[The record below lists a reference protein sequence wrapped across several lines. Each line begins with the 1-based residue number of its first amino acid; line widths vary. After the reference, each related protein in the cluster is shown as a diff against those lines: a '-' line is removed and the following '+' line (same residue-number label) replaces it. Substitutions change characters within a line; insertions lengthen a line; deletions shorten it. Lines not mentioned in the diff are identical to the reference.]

1 MYRTYF
7 PWEFIRVQSGTTLT
21 KIVWKEHDKQICF
34 SYNFRKCLQKKANCC
49 PQKTLLKGNQ
59 KKNKKCCEIV
69 FWKKKHGLWK
79 ICRPSIKWSTVSF
92 YKYLD
97 WRKANEE
104 KYLNHGRSKMQG
116 MYLKFPIF
124 LIIFDI
130 IKEKELH
137 QSIKTA
143 KGRVNKREGWCGT
156 LSKHLILSS
165 INWNSLRVTKQNQ
178 NGYTTRLDNMIEMTK
193 GTLSVANDPNTVEIC
208 QENPRWKLGEGGGA
222 VWCIEW

>member
-21 KIVWKEHDKQICF
+21 KIVCKEHDKQICF

-49 PQKTLLKGNQ
+49 PQKTLLKGN
-59 KKNKKCCEIV
+59 KKNNKKNAAKSSSG
-69 FWKKKHGLWK
+69 KK
-79 ICRPSIKWSTVSF
+79 STDFEKFVAHQLNEVLYHF
-92 YKYLD
+92 TNI
-97 WRKANEE
+97 WIEE
-104 KYLNHGRSKMQG
+104 KLMKKYINHGRSKMQG

-124 LIIFDI
+124 LITFDI
-130 IKEKELH
+130 IKEKGLH

-143 KGRVNKREGWCGT
+143 KGRVKKREGWCGT

-165 INWNSLRVTKQNQ
+165 INWNSLWVTKQNQ

-208 QENPRWKLGEGGGA
+208 QENPRWKLGEGGA

>member
-1 MYRTYF
+1 M
-7 PWEFIRVQSGTTLT
+7 
-21 KIVWKEHDKQICF
+21 
-34 SYNFRKCLQKKANCC
+34 
-49 PQKTLLKGNQ
+49 LLNRLL
-59 KKNKKCCEIV
+59 E
-69 FWKKKHGLWK
+69 KKKHGLWK

-104 KYLNHGRSKMQG
+104 KYINHGRSKMQG

-124 LIIFDI
+124 LITFDI
-130 IKEKELH
+130 IKEKGLH

-143 KGRVNKREGWCGT
+143 KGRVKKREGWCGT

-165 INWNSLRVTKQNQ
+165 INWNSLWVTKQNQ

-208 QENPRWKLGEGGGA
+208 QENPRWKLGEGGGCM
-222 VWCIEW
+222 VYWMITNMTSKEYLLIHSMKNKIIMSLWNWNVFS

>member
-1 MYRTYF
+1 
-7 PWEFIRVQSGTTLT
+7 
-21 KIVWKEHDKQICF
+21 
-34 SYNFRKCLQKKANCC
+34 
-49 PQKTLLKGNQ
+49 
-59 KKNKKCCEIV
+59 
-69 FWKKKHGLWK
+69 
-79 ICRPSIKWSTVSF
+79 
-92 YKYLD
+92 
-97 WRKANEE
+97 
-104 KYLNHGRSKMQG
+104 MQG

-143 KGRVNKREGWCGT
+143 KGRVKKREGWCGT

-165 INWNSLRVTKQNQ
+165 INWNSLWVTKQNQ